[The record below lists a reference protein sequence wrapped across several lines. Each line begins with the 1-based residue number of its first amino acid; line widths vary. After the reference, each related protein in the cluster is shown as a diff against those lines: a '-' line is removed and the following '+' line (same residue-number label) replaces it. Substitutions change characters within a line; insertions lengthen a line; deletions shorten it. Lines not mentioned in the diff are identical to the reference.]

1 MSQCVFLVFWGRAKC
16 LRLTLFDGPEK
27 TNTFNKEDGV
37 ALA

>member
-1 MSQCVFLVFWGRAKC
+1 MSQCVFLVFGGRAKC

-27 TNTFNKEDGV
+27 TNTFKEDGG